1 MAEAK
6 KKQKTEPKKAD
17 QKLDHSQ
24 DYKCVG
30 TGKSSHIKKGQELS
44 IKGDLAEILIKKGA
58 IELK

>member
-24 DYKCVG
+24 DYKCVELV
-30 TGKSSHIKKGQELS
+30 KVLILKKVRNYRS
-44 IKGDLAEILIKKGA
+44 KVILQKY
-58 IELK
+58 